1 MNLLKIWRATFVRRW
16 HTNADLHDSGDM
28 QHGHAGRMGVMA
40 LALWPAEPDLACA
53 CMMHDMGE
61 GGDGPGDVPGPAKA
75 ANDTLATA
83 LRDLESAAIL
93 RLGLPQ
99 SADKDPRVHLL
110 DRLDAYL
117 WVTLKAPH
125 LTATDEWRQARR
137 DIHAL
142 TMPLDTASRDA
153 ICNAILEATHHA

>member
-1 MNLLKIWRATFVRRW
+1 MNLLKVWRATLVRHW
-16 HTNADLHDSGDM
+16 PKNADLYDSGDL

-61 GGDGPGDVPGPAKA
+61 GGDGPGDVCGGWKARHPERAKLVA
-75 ANDTLATA
+75 EWEAEAYA
-83 LRDLESAAIL
+83 E
-93 RLGLPQ
+93 LGLPTFK
-99 SADKDPRVHLL
+99 KDPRVHLL
-110 DRLDAYL
+110 DRLDRYL
-117 WVTLKAPH
+117 WVALKAPH

-142 TMPLDTASRDA
+142 TMPLDTTSRDA
-153 ICNAILEATHHA
+153 ICDAILEATHHA